1 MLNCSRKTDEQ
12 SFLSLILFT
21 ITNISPFVMFKC
33 LNVSRLSII
42 IELNENVK
50 NMSMYYVLYMR

>member
-42 IELNENVK
+42 IELN
-50 NMSMYYVLYMR
+50 